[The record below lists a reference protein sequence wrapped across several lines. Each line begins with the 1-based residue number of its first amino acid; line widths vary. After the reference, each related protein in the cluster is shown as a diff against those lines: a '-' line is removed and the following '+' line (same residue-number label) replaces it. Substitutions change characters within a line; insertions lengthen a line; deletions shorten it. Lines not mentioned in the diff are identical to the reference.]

1 MRFDYL
7 RKAMVENQ
15 LKDRGIKSV
24 DILRVM
30 NKVDRHRFVPE
41 TYRHLAYSD
50 SPLSIGA
57 NQTISQPYIVALML
71 EKLEIS
77 KEHKVLE
84 IGTGSGYQTAL
95 MAELAEQVYTI
106 ERITS
111 LALGAQRILKSMGYN
126 NIFFHIGDGSKGW
139 CDCQPE
145 CSAFDRI
152 IVAAAAPE
160 IPFSLMNQIADGGRL
175 IIPAGNRLSQDLIM
189 IERLG
194 DEFRTSTHGRC
205 AFVPLI
211 GEEGWKN

>member
-15 LKDRGIKSV
+15 LKNRGIKSA
-24 DILRVM
+24 DILSVM
-30 NKVDRHRFVPE
+30 NKVDRQRFVPE
-41 TYRHLAYSD
+41 TYKHLAYSD

-71 EKLEIS
+71 EKLDVS

-95 MAELAEQVYTI
+95 LAELAEEVYTI

-111 LALGAQRILKSMGYN
+111 LGLGARDILKSLGYE
-126 NIFFHIGDGSKGW
+126 NIFFKIGDGTMGW
-139 CDCQPE
+139 YDTQPA

-160 IPFSLMNQIADGGRL
+160 IPHSLMNQIADGGRL
-175 IIPAGNRLSQDLIM
+175 IIPAGNRLRQDLIM
-189 IERLG
+189 IERQG

-205 AFVPLI
+205 TFVPLI
-211 GEEGWKN
+211 GEEGWKS